1 MKMLLNGEWV
11 NASDNGTRN
20 VFNPASGDVIE
31 RVPEGTKDDA
41 RNAVAAAQKGK
52 NAMRQMP
59 AAERSAVLF
68 RIAES
73 MLKEKEEL
81 SQMLA
86 RENGKPIRQT
96 REELAAAI
104 RIFQGFAEEAKRLV
118 GKVVP
123 MDAIPGQS
131 HNFAFTIRQPV
142 GVVVA
147 IVPFN
152 YPVELFA
159 HKTAAG
165 LAAGNAVIT
174 KPPEDCPLTL
184 LSIAKMMEDAGLPK
198 AAHQMITGAGEV
210 VGEVLVTE
218 PGTNLISLTG
228 SVAAGK
234 RISELAAAS
243 LKKIHLELGGNDATI
258 VCADADLE
266 LAAEAIVL
274 GRLARGNGQ
283 ICCAVK
289 RVFVDQTVCDSFVDI
304 ISTKAKSLLMG
315 DQMLETTDVGPLITT
330 DAAIRVEND
339 IQRAVKSGAV
349 IRAGGNRKGN
359 FIEPTVLVGVSPE
372 SKIFQEESFGP
383 VVPVVAFK
391 TIDDA
396 VRMANDSPYGLQAAI
411 FTRDINLA
419 LDTAHRLEVGGVIIN
434 WGSAVR
440 METLPFGGLKL
451 SGHGRESLA
460 DTILEMTEQKTI
472 FIHNALT
479 SYWQD

>member
-20 VFNPASGDVIE
+20 VYNPANGEVIE
-31 RVPEGTKDDA
+31 SVAEATKTDA
-41 RNAVAAAQKGK
+41 KNAVSAAQKGRI
-52 NAMRQMP
+52 AMRQMP
-59 AAERSAVLF
+59 ASERSAILF
-68 RIAES
+68 RIAGL
-73 MLKEKEEL
+73 MLDEKEEL
-81 SQMLA
+81 SKLLA

-123 MDAIPGQS
+123 MDAIPGQNK
-131 HNFAFTIRQPV
+131 NFALTIRQPV

-159 HKTAAG
+159 HKTAAA

-184 LSIAKMMEDAGLPK
+184 LRIAKMMEDAGLPK
-198 AAHQMITGAGEV
+198 AGHQMITGAGEV

-218 PGTNLISLTG
+218 PGTQLITLTG
-228 SVAAGK
+228 SVRAGK

-243 LKKIHLELGGNDATI
+243 LKKVHLELGGNDATI

-289 RVFVDQTVCDSFVDI
+289 RVFVDETVCDQFVDI
-304 ISTKAKSLLMG
+304 LAKKAKALLMG
-315 DQMLETTDVGPLITT
+315 DQLLEDTDVGPLITEE
-330 DAAIRVEND
+330 AAKRVEAD
-339 IQRAVKSGAV
+339 IQKAVASGAV
-349 IRAGGNRKGN
+349 IRAGGKRTGN
-359 FIEPTVLVGVSPE
+359 FIEPTVLTNVSTE
-372 SKIFQEESFGP
+372 SKIFQEETFGP
-383 VVPVVAFK
+383 VVPVVAYR

-396 VRMANDSPYGLQAAI
+396 VRMTNDSPYGLQAAI

-419 LDTAHRLEVGGVIIN
+419 LDTAYRLEVGGVIIN

-440 METLPFGGLKL
+440 MESLPFGGLKL
-451 SGHGRESLA
+451 SGHGRESLT
-460 DTILEMTEQKTI
+460 DTIQEMTEQKTI
-472 FIHNALT
+472 FIHNALS